1 MAVPLIWFF
10 SLYLKCCFTC
20 IVPASNTSLE
30 EILGHITEGICR
42 PFKVIIVNQYFHSF
56 TRITC
61 ARMCL
66 RVCVC
71 VCACTCICVCVCMCW
86 KWSVWWH
93 SVFVNINSRFS
104 SCSWFCQDLST
115 LLFLNCALKADV
127 RCKCFINTPLHYLT
141 WALKS
146 ASFGGTSTC
155 SESPTPEPT
164 GLQSDVMC
172 SVCRWEW
179 SRCWCQNRKLSHCTN
194 WITCSSS
201 TITPSRKC
209 VFVRVC
215 VWMACVCVWM
225 VCVCVNGVCV
235 CVCVWMVCLCVCV
248 CVRERERVRE

>member
-1 MAVPLIWFF
+1 
-10 SLYLKCCFTC
+10 
-20 IVPASNTSLE
+20 
-30 EILGHITEGICR
+30 
-42 PFKVIIVNQYFHSF
+42 
-56 TRITC
+56 
-61 ARMCL
+61 
-66 RVCVC
+66 
-71 VCACTCICVCVCMCW
+71 MCW
-86 KWSVWWH
+86 KWSVWCH

-215 VWMACVCVWM
+215 VWMACE
-225 VCVCVNGVCV
+225 CVCVNGVCV
-235 CVCVWMVCLCVCV
+235 CVCEWCVCVCVCV
-248 CVRERERVRE
+248 CVRERERVRERESEWDTDRERESVCVHLSVWCPAWAHNSLLVCKYLSLQVCWFVLLVCVCCC